1 MNTIARIDSSNTRT
15 TRGISDRTVCN
26 TNREH
31 KSCTLLSSSSSS
43 LCFSVFEKCEFLL
56 SIEREK
62 KKRKRRET
70 SKRTKNDR
78 SSHFP
83 PQAQSRDDPKRVAR
97 DREEKSRG
105 SDVSKTFGVVVCE
118 PRVVRRAFAFV
129 RVDGRSGAVFE
140 KRLYRER
147 DVERDR

>member
-1 MNTIARIDSSNTRT
+1 MVTEGTHLNLVKYFDDAAQ
-15 TRGISDRTVCN
+15 
-26 TNREH
+26 
-31 KSCTLLSSSSSS
+31 SSS
-43 LCFSVFEKCEFLL
+43 LVGSATRVPEYTSNTTLALPPVLL
-56 SIEREK
+56 
-62 KKRKRRET
+62 ET
-70 SKRTKNDR
+70 GSTESAIRPRT
-78 SSHFP
+78 P
-83 PQAQSRDDPKRVAR
+83 PSTTKRVAR

>member
-1 MNTIARIDSSNTRT
+1 MYII
-15 TRGISDRTVCN
+15 VVVVVVVVVMF
-26 TNREH
+26 
-31 KSCTLLSSSSSS
+31 
-43 LCFSVFEKCEFLL
+43 FSFEKFLL

-62 KKRKRRET
+62 KRGKEGRHQNEQKT
-70 SKRTKNDR
+70 DR

-83 PQAQSRDDPKRVAR
+83 PRRRRVETTTKRVAR

>member
-1 MNTIARIDSSNTRT
+1 MYIIVVVRR
-15 TRGISDRTVCN
+15 RY
-26 TNREH
+26 
-31 KSCTLLSSSSSS
+31 
-43 LCFSVFEKCEFLL
+43 VFQFLKKFCEFLL

-62 KKRKRRET
+62 KRGKEGRHQNEQKT
-70 SKRTKNDR
+70 DR

-83 PQAQSRDDPKRVAR
+83 PRRRRVETTTKRVAR

>member
-1 MNTIARIDSSNTRT
+1 MYIIVVVRR
-15 TRGISDRTVCN
+15 RY
-26 TNREH
+26 
-31 KSCTLLSSSSSS
+31 
-43 LCFSVFEKCEFLL
+43 VFQFLKKFCEFLL

-62 KKRKRRET
+62 KRGKEGRHQNEQKT
-70 SKRTKNDR
+70 DR

-83 PQAQSRDDPKRVAR
+83 PQEQSRDDPKRVAR

>member
-1 MNTIARIDSSNTRT
+1 MYII
-15 TRGISDRTVCN
+15 VVVVVVVMF
-26 TNREH
+26 
-31 KSCTLLSSSSSS
+31 
-43 LCFSVFEKCEFLL
+43 FSFEKFLL

-62 KKRKRRET
+62 KRGKEGRHQNEQKT
-70 SKRTKNDR
+70 DR

-118 PRVVRRAFAFV
+118 PRVVHRAFAFV

>member
-1 MNTIARIDSSNTRT
+1 VYIIVVVVVVVVVVMF
-15 TRGISDRTVCN
+15 
-26 TNREH
+26 
-31 KSCTLLSSSSSS
+31 
-43 LCFSVFEKCEFLL
+43 FSFEKFLL

-62 KKRKRRET
+62 KRGKEGRHQNEQKT
-70 SKRTKNDR
+70 DR
-78 SSHFP
+78 SSL
-83 PQAQSRDDPKRVAR
+83 SSTGKVETTTKRVAR

-118 PRVVRRAFAFV
+118 PRVVHRAFAFV